1 MKAIQTL
8 IPCIASAVFTLAA
21 VADQV
26 IPDDQVV
33 EGSLCVGADCLDG
46 EIFDFDTV
54 KLKTDDPLI
63 RFLDTSNSGSFP
75 TNDWAMG
82 ITDNALPGP
91 ARFFINDISG
101 GNTVLLMEAGAS
113 GGIALGAGSAVE
125 SNAISVGSA
134 GSERRI
140 MHVADGVDDT
150 DAATVGQLTSLNSSK
165 AAQLDTD
172 LGSLQSS
179 IDSLSARLDAVIDR
193 LNGN

>member
-1 MKAIQTL
+1 MRKIPAL
-8 IPCIASAVFTLAA
+8 ILCLMPAVSASTA

-26 IPDDQVV
+26 INDDQIVN
-33 EGSLCVGADCLDG
+33 GSLCVGADCLDG

-63 RFLDTSNSGSFP
+63 RFLDTSSSASFP
-75 TNDWAMG
+75 GNDWTVG

-91 ARFFINDISG
+91 ARFFINDTSG
-101 GNTVLLMEAGAS
+101 GVAVLLMEAGAT
-113 GGIALGAGSAVE
+113 GGIALGAGSTVE
-125 SNAISVGSA
+125 PNAISVGSA

-140 MHVADGVDDT
+140 MHVADGVADS

-165 AAQLDTD
+165 AAQLDTE
-172 LGSLQSS
+172 LANLKSS
-179 IDSLSARLDAVIDR
+179 IDSLSTRLDAVIDR

>member
-1 MKAIQTL
+1 MRGVGLVPRSLVNACPPSMKHWQ
-8 IPCIASAVFTLAA
+8 
-21 VADQV
+21 
-26 IPDDQVV
+26 
-33 EGSLCVGADCLDG
+33 
-46 EIFDFDTV
+46 
-54 KLKTDDPLI
+54 
-63 RFLDTSNSGSFP
+63 
-75 TNDWAMG
+75 W
-82 ITDNALPGP
+82 
-91 ARFFINDISG
+91 
-101 GNTVLLMEAGAS
+101 LLMEAGAS

-172 LGSLQSS
+172 LASLQSS